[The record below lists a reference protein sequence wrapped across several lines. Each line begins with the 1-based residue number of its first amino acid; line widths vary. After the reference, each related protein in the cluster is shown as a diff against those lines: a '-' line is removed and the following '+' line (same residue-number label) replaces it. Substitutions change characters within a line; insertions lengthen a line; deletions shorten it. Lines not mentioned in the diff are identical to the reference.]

1 MPVYKIW
8 QILKR
13 FAGTFR
19 PAQTLKLGGVTT
31 TASKRNR
38 HVSEAYC
45 RTVLHTKT
53 YNDAGMYWAFYIVLE
68 TSHKSK
74 IQKQNQ
80 FSYYVHL
87 QN

>member
-1 MPVYKIW
+1 MYFWKAKVGRMPWSSSY
-8 QILKR
+8 
-13 FAGTFR
+13 
-19 PAQTLKLGGVTT
+19 T

-53 YNDAGMYWAFYIVLE
+53 YNDAGMYWAFYIVLG

-74 IQKQNQ
+74 VQKNLL
-80 FSYYVHL
+80 SYVY
-87 QN
+87 

>member
-1 MPVYKIW
+1 MYFWKAKVGRMLWSSSY
-8 QILKR
+8 
-13 FAGTFR
+13 
-19 PAQTLKLGGVTT
+19 TT

-74 IQKQNQ
+74 IQNKIL
-80 FSYYVHL
+80 FSYVYFKKSK
-87 QN
+87 